1 MTDRASALGRRRRL
15 HRITR
20 DGVFALVAIDHRDS
34 LQVAFEGR
42 GLTPLDGPAIAT
54 FKAEVIAALAPSAT
68 GVLLD
73 AEHGA
78 QALADG
84 AASTLSVVMPLE
96 AQGYGDAAQGRTTSF
111 LPNWGP
117 EHALHAGA
125 DACKLLLPFRAD
137 HPESSSAQSSVVE
150 AAVSGCHAAGLPLI
164 LEPIV
169 YRLPAE
175 SEQEFADS
183 FPALVVAGAE
193 HLRDLGP
200 DVLKVQFPVAS
211 GGADAEWCR
220 RIDAACGEI
229 PWVLLGGGADVETF
243 RHQVDVVNANGA
255 SGYIV
260 GRTAWTG
267 AVTEDAAARSRWLT
281 DVGAPQLAAIRD
293 ATLATAR
300 PFTDRIAPLPP
311 YPSTWL

>member
-1 MTDRASALGRRRRL
+1 VTDRASALGRRRRL

-20 DGVFALVAIDHRDS
+20 GGVFALVAIDHRDS

-42 GLTPLDGPAIAT
+42 GLTPLDGPAIAA
-54 FKAEVIAALAPSAT
+54 FKAEVIAALTPSAT

-96 AQGYGDAAQGRTTSF
+96 AQGYGDAAKGRTSSF

-137 HPESSSAQSSVVE
+137 HAESTAAQSAVVE
-150 AAVSGCHAAGLPLI
+150 QAVAGCHAAGLPLI

-169 YRLPAE
+169 YRLPDE
-175 SEQEFADS
+175 SESEFAER
-183 FPALVVAGAE
+183 FPALVLAGVE
-193 HLRDLGP
+193 VLRELGP
-200 DVLKVQFPVAS
+200 DVLKVQFPVAPH
-211 GGADAEWCR
+211 GDDVEWCR
-220 RIDAACGEI
+220 RIDAACGDI

-243 RHQVDVVNANGA
+243 RRQVDVVCAAGA

-267 AVTEDAAARSRWLT
+267 AVTEDAAARSQWLIE
-281 DVGAPQLAAIRD
+281 VGAPQLAAIRD
-293 ATLATAR
+293 RALATAK
-300 PFTDRIAPLPP
+300 PFTDRVAPLPP
-311 YPSTWL
+311 YPPTWL